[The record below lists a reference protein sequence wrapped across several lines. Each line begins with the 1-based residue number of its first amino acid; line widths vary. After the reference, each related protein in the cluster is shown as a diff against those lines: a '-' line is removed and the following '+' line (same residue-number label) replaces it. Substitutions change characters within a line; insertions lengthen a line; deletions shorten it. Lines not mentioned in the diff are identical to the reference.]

1 MDTMKRL
8 EDILEARNLSLRSVS
23 LMSDVSYSTLKT
35 AHQKRTQLSVD
46 TIEEICNCLE
56 IPLWQ
61 FFVTDHNGSDSSI
74 RYSVRP

>member
-8 EDILEARNLSLRSVS
+8 EEILEARNMSLRSVS

-35 AHQKRTQLSVD
+35 ARQKRTQLSVD
-46 TIEEICNCLE
+46 TIEEICNSLE

-61 FFVTDHNGSDSSI
+61 FFMPNGNVADAKNML
-74 RYSVRP
+74 P